1 MRTRFRSSSQF
12 KSPSLPVRG
21 VCPVVETP
29 FTESGELDEDSF
41 IRVIDRLVEAGVAG
55 VMFPG
60 FASEYFALTDAERDH
75 LCRLLLDRTAGLP
88 EFTRIISISDHAT
101 VVAVARAK
109 DAIGM
114 GADAINLLPPHQ
126 LSPSA
131 DAVREHILA
140 VAAAVAPR
148 PVILQFAP
156 AQTGTALSARAIS
169 DLASIATNL
178 VQVKVE
184 STPPGS
190 LIAALATQTPALP
203 AAVGYAGVQMI
214 DALKRG
220 AVGVQPGC
228 SFVEIYQRIWQLW
241 QGGDTAEAT
250 ALHTRLLPYISYW
263 MQAIDLIVAAEKMIA
278 WRRGWTASDHCRA
291 PSRRLDS
298 EERTMVDNFL
308 EDFEDLLST
317 DPRRGAA

>member
-1 MRTRFRSSSQF
+1 MPTPFRSS
-12 KSPSLPVRG
+12 SLPVRG
-21 VCPVVETP
+21 VCPVLETP
-29 FTESGELDEDSF
+29 FTESGELDDDSF
-41 IRVIDRLVEAGVAG
+41 VRVIDHVVAAGVAG

-75 LCRLLLDRTAGLP
+75 LCKLLLDRTAGLP
-88 EFTRIISISDHAT
+88 AFTRIISIPDHAT
-101 VVAVARAK
+101 LVAVARARF
-109 DAIGM
+109 AIEL

-131 DAVREHILA
+131 DAVGEHILA
-140 VAAAVAPR
+140 VTAAVAPR
-148 PVILQFAP
+148 PVILQYAP
-156 AQTGTALSARAIS
+156 AQTGTALNARTIS

-178 VQVKVE
+178 VEVKVE
-184 STPPGS
+184 STPPGA
-190 LIAALATQTPALP
+190 LIAALADQSPALP
-203 AAVGYAGVQMI
+203 AAVGQAGVHMI

-241 QGGDTAEAT
+241 QGGDTTGAT

-263 MQAIDLIVAAEKMIA
+263 MQGIDLIVAAEKMVG

-291 PSRRLDS
+291 PSRRLDT
-298 EERTMVDNFL
+298 EERTMVNNFL
-308 EDFEDLLST
+308 DDFEDLLSI
-317 DPRRGAA
+317 DPWAGAA

>member
-1 MRTRFRSSSQF
+1 MRSRFRS
-12 KSPSLPVRG
+12 PPLPVRG

-29 FTESGELDEDSF
+29 FTASGDLDEDGF
-41 IRVIDRLVEAGVAG
+41 IRVIDHVVEAGVAG

-60 FASEYFALTDAERDH
+60 FASEYLALTDGERDH

-88 EFTRIISISDHAT
+88 AFTRIISIPDHAT
-101 VVAVARAK
+101 LVAVARART
-109 DAIGM
+109 AIEM

-148 PVILQFAP
+148 PVILQYAP
-156 AQTGTALSARAIS
+156 ALTGTALNARAIS
-169 DLASIATNL
+169 DLASVATNL
-178 VQVKVE
+178 TEVKVE

-190 LIAALATQTPALP
+190 LIAALAAQSPALP

-214 DALKRG
+214 DAFRRG

-241 QGGDTAEAT
+241 QRGDTAGAA

-263 MQAIDLIVAAEKMIA
+263 MQGVDLMVAAEKMIG

-291 PSRRLDS
+291 PSRRLDA

-308 EDFEDLLST
+308 EEFEDLLSI